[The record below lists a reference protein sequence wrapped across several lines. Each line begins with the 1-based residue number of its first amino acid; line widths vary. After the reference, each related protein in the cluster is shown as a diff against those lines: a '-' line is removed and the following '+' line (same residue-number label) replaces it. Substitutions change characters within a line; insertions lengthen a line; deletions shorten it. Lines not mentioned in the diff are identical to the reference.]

1 MTTDLERRLA
11 EAADDTDRPLHLSV
25 DDIVRRGRTSVRR
38 RRVAAIA
45 SAAVAVV
52 AVAGAVNAWPIHQAD
67 PAPVAGTPTSTVTID
82 VKTGKVL
89 QPAPPISPLS
99 DDAIRQ
105 RCATADHTPASWD
118 KSGPID
124 GAWDVVLKTGVGER
138 FYAVLLSADHS
149 VAAGCE
155 QEGGGHVSAAR
166 QDLVN
171 RHGDDLLP
179 RWTDS
184 SRGPTSLVTVVADT
198 PDGRVRAGLVGR
210 EGFFAFGRQGYDPSA
225 PKSLVRGYDAAGRQV
240 LERRLVLPAS

>member
-25 DDIVRRGRTSVRR
+25 DDLVHRGRRSVRR
-38 RRVAAIA
+38 RRIAAIA
-45 SAAVAVV
+45 SATGAAVAVV
-52 AVAGAVNAWPIHQAD
+52 ATVNAWPTHQAD

-82 VKTGKVL
+82 VKTGKEL
-89 QPAPPISPLS
+89 QPAPPVSPLT
-99 DDAIRQ
+99 DDAIRE
-105 RCATADHTPASWD
+105 RCATADHSVASWD

-124 GAWDVVLKTGVGER
+124 SAWDVVLKTGVGER
-138 FYAVLLSADHS
+138 FYAVLLSPDHS

-166 QDLVN
+166 HYMENQRGN
-171 RHGDDLLP
+171 ETLP

-184 SRGPTSLVTVVADT
+184 SRGPASLVTVVADT
-198 PDGRVRAGLVGR
+198 PDGKVRAGLVGR